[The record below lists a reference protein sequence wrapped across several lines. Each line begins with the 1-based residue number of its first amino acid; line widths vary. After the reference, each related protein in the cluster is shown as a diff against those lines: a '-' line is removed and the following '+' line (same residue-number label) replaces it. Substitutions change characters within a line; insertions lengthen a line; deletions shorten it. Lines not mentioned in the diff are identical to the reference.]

1 MGEGFQK
8 KKKKTR
14 LSRSCIVCHHHS
26 PATKLEAAKH
36 KQNNAPKE
44 EMQNS
49 PACRTANSKDR
60 RDFDQCKQNFISLR
74 EWARKKKGH
83 IKTDQETL
91 HDILQADET
100 KEDMKVWEKR
110 LPVWF

>member
-1 MGEGFQK
+1 
-8 KKKKTR
+8 
-14 LSRSCIVCHHHS
+14 VCHHHS

-60 RDFDQCKQNFISLR
+60 RDFDQYKTSSHSENGH
-74 EWARKKKGH
+74 EKTKGH

-100 KEDMKVWEKR
+100 KEDMKV
-110 LPVWF
+110 